1 MSFETVKFRNKQKRN
16 AAENIMK
23 IGNNGFL
30 QYCIYPKYSNIQQ
43 FLDTFIGSEIDMF
56 KFQVQ

>member
-1 MSFETVKFRNKQKRN
+1 
-16 AAENIMK
+16 MK

-43 FLDTFIGSEIDMF
+43 FLDTLIGSEIDMF
-56 KFQVQ
+56 KFQVQFSRGLRSPNI